1 MEVDTTAL
9 KIISEYKESCKLV
22 EQGEDIYSLCMTL
35 PVGILDKDIR
45 ERLDEYIQM
54 IATTKLCIEIDKAI
68 LKNNYGIIF
77 KDQNWVI
84 ELQRNL
90 RLYFFEERKI
100 GI

>member
-22 EQGEDIYSLCMTL
+22 EQGEDIYSLGMTL
-35 PVGILDKDIR
+35 PVAILDKDIR
-45 ERLDEYIQM
+45 ERLDEYMQM
-54 IATTKLCIEIDKAI
+54 IAITKLRIEIDKAI